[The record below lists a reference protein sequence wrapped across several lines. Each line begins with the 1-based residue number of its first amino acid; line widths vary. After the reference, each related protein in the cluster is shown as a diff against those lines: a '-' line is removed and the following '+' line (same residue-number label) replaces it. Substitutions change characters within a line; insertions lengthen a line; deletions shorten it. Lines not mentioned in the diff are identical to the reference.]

1 MTQSSPVTWEVEI
14 RVNGE
19 SHLTIGSNHLAGD
32 PNVNEEIVEKCA
44 RHLLSFIGRPTPET
58 QERIAEL
65 QYEAGMYQSLYENAI
80 SAVAAGAPNREAG
93 AFELWQRFAPT
104 HHIGWADET
113 HKAEYY
119 AAVDGVLTAIDA
131 PAQGSGVQSA
141 AERVVWFDWSGND
154 PDAVAAMDA
163 LRSALSSAN
172 RVSQEAMDWAASEA
186 GAIEQYKAA
195 NPNWESELKSARELI
210 TPSIPS
216 TEGK

>member
-80 SAVAAGAPNREAG
+80 SAVAAGPSKEARDWAAGELPAIEAYKRANPDWLEQTKPAREV
-93 AFELWQRFAPT
+93 
-104 HHIGWADET
+104 IG
-113 HKAEYY
+113 
-119 AAVDGVLTAIDA
+119 
-131 PAQGSGVQSA
+131 PAQGSGVRTV
-141 AERVVWFDWSGND
+141 E
-154 PDAVAAMDA
+154 AVADAIDNARYQHPDHPRERPRPFADADRSDREYA
-163 LRSALSSAN
+163 LRLARAALALPSAT
-172 RVSQEAMDWAASEA
+172 RVGGISLAEPE
-186 GAIEQYKAA
+186 
-195 NPNWESELKSARELI
+195 PPTTTL
-210 TPSIPS
+210 TS
-216 TEGK
+216 THSPGGDK